1 MSDTQTRLDA
11 VKLAE
16 WREHVRLLRNEPS
29 IHMNHDDLLMFIDE
43 LERVTAALR
52 EAALHQG
59 LPKDAAPERIG
70 AHFRN
75 NRELRQELDR
85 LTGAAPAAQEE
96 ECPADHGDSCC
107 GYPAACREA
116 LARAAQED
124 K

>member
-52 EAALHQG
+52 EARPYVVNIAS
-59 LPKDAAPERIG
+59 DS
-70 AHFRN
+70 AHKGW
-75 NRELRQELDR
+75 RQEL
-85 LTGAAPAAQEE
+85 AAEILGRIDAAL
-96 ECPADHGDSCC
+96 AG
-107 GYPAACREA
+107 G
-116 LARAAQED
+116 ARAAQENQ
-124 K
+124 

>member
-52 EAALHQG
+52 ERDEAIEAFNVQCRRLDAIEAIVTGDAESFDLAALAG
-59 LPKDAAPERIG
+59 G
-70 AHFRN
+70 
-75 NRELRQELDR
+75 
-85 LTGAAPAAQEE
+85 
-96 ECPADHGDSCC
+96 
-107 GYPAACREA
+107 
-116 LARAAQED
+116 ARAAQEGER
-124 K
+124 